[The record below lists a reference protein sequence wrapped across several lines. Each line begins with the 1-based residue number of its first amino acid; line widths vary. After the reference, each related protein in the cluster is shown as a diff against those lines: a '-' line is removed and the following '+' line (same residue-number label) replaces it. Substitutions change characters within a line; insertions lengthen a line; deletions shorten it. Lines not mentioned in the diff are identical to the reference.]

1 MIIENATVS
10 LYNEYKGG
18 VFQQAASVVTDT
30 SMCPTI
36 NYPVLLADY
45 PLTEDQ
51 QAYELTGNIPSIYGM
66 QYKPGFDNAVRFR
79 YHLIEYGELIGI
91 SFASTSLG

>member
-30 SMCPTI
+30 SMCPI

-79 YHLIEYGELIGI
+79 YPLIEYGKLIGI